1 MRVSTSIKLQRSARR
16 NSRIHNRL
24 LLGSFSL
31 LVLLSLTGGCAVPP
45 KRASYAPPKE
55 LIDYPVVDVHAHTFN
70 ARYLPID
77 NIIRARH
84 AESTK
89 LSRIRVDLLL
99 GIGHIIA
106 KRARLTPFG
115 AERDHVEVPL
125 ERLENQ
131 AAARG
136 ESLAPVT
143 SVASGSES
151 SEAQLTKELVVAAPQ
166 PLPIE
171 AGGAEEVASSKLEL
185 FTQTMMPDEP
195 KVQRRPTYA
204 QRRAARAAVARFL
217 GFLTKS
223 ELRNARELSRYE
235 FDGRV
240 RLFVHHM
247 MDLGPVFG
255 QRPDG
260 HRFIDFPTEQTR
272 RARQLDRAMA
282 GRFIHFVAWNPYRL
296 PNDPKLAAPEPL
308 RIVQEA
314 IRRGAWG
321 VKFYPPSGYRP
332 ANNDVPERP
341 PAGVERAQWNA
352 RYEFTADAS
361 RAAVNERLDA
371 INDRLFAWAE
381 ATGTPI
387 FAHSAGGEFSAS
399 HGYGQRNADPAFWE
413 PVLQRYP
420 KLRLC
425 FAHAGGGTFWFERS
439 FTGSGWGRAAY
450 DLCTRFEN
458 VYCEFGANDDILEPN
473 RREAFTRRITDLA
486 ATPDP
491 KRAYAF
497 AEKIMYGSDW
507 FMPTTAAPRT
517 RYLDSYREAFLAND
531 AIRQVYKKFFCQ
543 NAIRFLHL
551 EDQITNNANLTPAM
565 RDELRKLIADSRH

>member
-1 MRVSTSIKLQRSARR
+1 
-16 NSRIHNRL
+16 
-24 LLGSFSL
+24 
-31 LVLLSLTGGCAVPP
+31 
-45 KRASYAPPKE
+45 

-70 ARYLPID
+70 AHYLPID

-84 AESTK
+84 AENAK
-89 LSRIRVDLLL
+89 LSRVRVSLLL
-99 GIGHIIA
+99 GIGRIIA
-106 KRARLTPFG
+106 KRTRLTPFG
-115 AERDHVEVPL
+115 AEPDFVDVPL

-136 ESLAPVT
+136 ESLTPVT
-143 SVASGSES
+143 AVAEGSES
-151 SEAQLTKELVVAAPQ
+151 SEARLTADLAEAEPQLPAPVG
-166 PLPIE
+166 P
-171 AGGAEEVASSKLEL
+171 AEQVASSKLEL
-185 FTQTMMPDEP
+185 FTQAIMPDEP
-195 KVQRRPTYA
+195 KVQQRSTYA
-204 QRRAARAAVARFL
+204 KRRAASAAVARFL
-217 GFLTKS
+217 SFLTKS
-223 ELRNARELSRYE
+223 ELRNARELSRDE

-240 RLFVHHM
+240 RLFVNHM

-260 HRFIDFPTEQTR
+260 RRFIDFPTEQIR

-282 GRFIHFVAWNPYRL
+282 GRFVHFVAWNPYRL
-296 PNDPKLAAPEPL
+296 PNDPALATPEPL

-321 VKFYPPSGYRP
+321 IKFYPPSGYRP

-341 PAGVERAQWNA
+341 PAGVRREQWDA
-352 RYEFTADAS
+352 RYRVTSDAS
-361 RAAVNERLDA
+361 RAAANARLDA
-371 INDRLFAWAE
+371 LNDRLFAWAV
-381 ATGTPI
+381 AKGIPI

-399 HGYGQRNADPAFWE
+399 EGYGQRNADPEFWE
-413 PVLQRYP
+413 PVLERYP

-439 FTGSGWGRAAY
+439 FTGGGWGRAAY
-450 DLCTRFEN
+450 ELCTKFEN

-486 ATPDP
+486 GKPDQT
-491 KRAYAF
+491 RAYAF
-497 AEKIMYGSDW
+497 ADKIMYGSDW
-507 FMPTTAAPRT
+507 FMPTTASPRT

-543 NAIRFLHL
+543 NAIRFLRL
-551 EDQITNNANLTPAM
+551 EDQVARNANLTPAM
-565 RDELRKLIADSRH
+565 RTELRKLIADSGR